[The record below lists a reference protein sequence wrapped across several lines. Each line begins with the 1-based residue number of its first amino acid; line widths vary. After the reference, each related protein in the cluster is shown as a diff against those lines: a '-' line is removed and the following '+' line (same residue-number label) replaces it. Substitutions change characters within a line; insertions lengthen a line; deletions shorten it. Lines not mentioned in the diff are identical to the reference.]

1 MRRVIVALIAVA
13 LAVAVFVLWPRSDGE
28 NPSDP
33 QAGPTT
39 TTTTL
44 SATTTTAAVSTTT
57 SWPTSTV
64 TDVQVV
70 ETVEEA
76 EAILRDLWFG
86 WFEGIYNQDEA
97 RIREVVASQQF
108 LDSARSAFG
117 DLQFIAEPTANS
129 IQFDEIEILESSET
143 CLAVWNVS
151 SVEFLESDSSR
162 SGVEIL
168 REDEG
173 MWKFVAAW
181 RFKNDLW
188 EADCDAQL
196 LPLS

>member
-97 RIREVVASQQF
+97 RIREVVILEETVETARAS
-108 LDSARSAFG
+108 FG
-117 DLQFIAEPTANS
+117 TEFERAPEPTDINFS
-129 IQFDEIEILESSET
+129 ETEILRADGE
-143 CLAVWNVS
+143 CLAVS
-151 SVEFLESDSSR
+151 TDLILTGFRTGRS
-162 SGVEIL
+162 SGVEVI
-168 REDEG
+168 RWTTDG
-173 MWKFVAAW
+173 WKSLSTW
-181 RFKNDLW
+181 SDPNDLW
-188 EADCDAQL
+188 EADCESSL
-196 LPLS
+196 